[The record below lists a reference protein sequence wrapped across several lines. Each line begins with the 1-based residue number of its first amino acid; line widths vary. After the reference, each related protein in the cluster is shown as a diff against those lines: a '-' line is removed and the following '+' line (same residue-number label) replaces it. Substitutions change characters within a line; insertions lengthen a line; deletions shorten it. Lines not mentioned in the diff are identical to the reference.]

1 MVITQ
6 NNDDY
11 WFCLI
16 KLSAN
21 AKYILSEITL
31 QYISVNSEIQF
42 IAFPQTMSVTKC

>member
-1 MVITQ
+1 MVITL

-31 QYISVNSEIQF
+31 HYISINSEIQC
-42 IAFPQTMSVTKC
+42 IAFPQTMGITKC